1 MRSVVA
7 ELGTTDFPRLRLGIG
22 PLPDGRDAAD
32 FVLTRFARAERQ
44 AFDAALGR
52 AAEAVEAILLRGVER
67 ANRLL
72 TAEVNA
78 AVDGLEAAGATEV
91 IVMDGHGP
99 GAIVYEELDPR
110 ASLIHGRPASPR
122 WRDEVRGCDATVF
135 VGQHAMAATPDA
147 NMNHTQDERS
157 ITSISLNGELIGETA
172 QWALYAG
179 SWGVPAI
186 FLAGDEAAC
195 REFEALVPGGVTAA
209 VKRGLGRST
218 AVSVS
223 AQRARK
229 LIRDLQRSR
238 NMAVMFITHDFGVI
252 ANICHR
258 VAVMYAGKIV
268 ETAPTRELFNN
279 PRHPYTVA
287 LMESVPRLDRKTDRL
302 YSIKGQ
308 PPSLGNLPSGCRFH
322 PRCPLAGPAGILER
336 CRTEEPPLI
345 DLGDGRQSACWLA
358 ESGNPLPVIER
369 P

>member
-1 MRSVVA
+1 MTDQEGVA
-7 ELGTTDFPRLRLGIG
+7 GVGSFEDI
-22 PLPDGRDAAD
+22 
-32 FVLTRFARAERQ
+32 
-44 AFDAALGR
+44 AL
-52 AAEAVEAILLRGVER
+52 ANVRGVER

-195 REFEALVPGGVTAA
+195 REFEALVPGGLTAA
-209 VKRGLGRST
+209 VKRGLGRSS
-218 AVSVS
+218 AVSLS
-223 AQRARK
+223 AERARR
-229 LIRDLQRSR
+229 LISDGAR
-238 NMAVMFITHDFGVI
+238 A
-252 ANICHR
+252 A
-258 VAVMYAGKIV
+258 
-268 ETAPTRELFNN
+268 
-279 PRHPYTVA
+279 
-287 LMESVPRLDRKTDRL
+287 
-302 YSIKGQ
+302 
-308 PPSLGNLPSGCRFH
+308 
-322 PRCPLAGPAGILER
+322 LER
-336 CRTEEPPLI
+336 HRTRPFPPVSRTPPFVLEKRFFTSQ
-345 DLGDGRQSACWLA
+345 GA
-358 ESGNPLPVIER
+358 EGSLERSDATVVDPLTVRITGQDIRRVIFA
-369 P
+369 